1 MRQALL
7 YLEHLSDQDLDLIA
21 SVEGSHR
28 QTEQLRA
35 RLRQR
40 PELIEDML
48 ASPRLFDA
56 VLEAE
61 PEQLSVRSSMFL
73 VFGVLVHRTA
83 QDLGTAAYVPEWSGP
98 GRRLPVF
105 DVGPL
110 RQFSGQGANRY
121 FLIELLSSFVKVASG
136 SVLVRTR
143 RGYRRRRYSELDP
156 VQLAEMVDLLPPAQ
170 RPGGYRRL
178 GDVALFLAGVFPDH
192 TAANPPTVPQ
202 RERLAA
208 SAGVPPVT
216 ALDDGSHLRFH
227 EIVGANWYRQA
238 ANAAGSFVGSA
249 ADYLLEV
256 ADQFSQA
263 RRFLNVLAD
272 RYLHRYDTGLMYP
285 PN

>member
-1 MRQALL
+1 MRQAHL

-21 SVEGSHR
+21 RVEGPR
-28 QTEQLRA
+28 QGSRPLRA
-35 RLRQR
+35 RLRER
-40 PELIEDML
+40 PELIEGLL
-48 ASPRLFDA
+48 ASPRLFEA
-56 VLEAE
+56 VLGAD
-61 PEQLSVRSSMFL
+61 PEELSPRSSLFL

-83 QDLGTAAYVPEWSGP
+83 RDLGQAAYIPEWSGP

-105 DVGPL
+105 DVASL
-110 RQFSGQGANRY
+110 REFAGRGASRF

-156 VQLAEMVDLLPPAQ
+156 VQLADMVGLLPPAQ

-178 GDVALFLAGVFPDH
+178 GDVTLFLSGVFPDH
-192 TAANPPTVPQ
+192 TATHPPTVRQ

-216 ALDDGSHLRFH
+216 ALDDGSDLRFH

-238 ANAAGSFVGSA
+238 ATTASTFVGSG

-256 ADQFSQA
+256 ADQFPQA
-263 RRFLNVLAD
+263 RRFLNILAD
-272 RYLHRYDTGLMYP
+272 RYLYRYDTGLMYP